1 MYVQQRK
8 RLKLITPSNIPGKV
22 LRTCVRCRQHKTK
35 CDASITDPLP
45 CSHCFKKNINCTL
58 DIITK
63 DPNRSNDVVNKLS
76 VDVRSLKKSLDTLIN
91 RKFKMINMLVEK
103 GVLNVGKLTSM
114 TPPISKIESCL
125 NSPVETPM
133 PLTPESPKLDTS
145 YTINSHLST
154 KAFSI
159 SQEEAVENFHNYHL
173 HFNKYLPIFPEEFFD
188 TINIDRFYEQNDLL
202 FWSIILTS
210 YLNQPETTK
219 YLHLCNHI
227 KSLVVA
233 KCWFN
238 TPRSVYILSSLL
250 ILTTWPLPSE
260 RYLNN
265 GDNISIKYLSLM
277 KNISLQLGL
286 HRSQF
291 IDEFSHKTEINVSNE
306 LKLNNLIRDR
316 IYKFININSN
326 YCLIYAGLS
335 HLNYN
340 GFQQDFI
347 INKANQD
354 LFNNNIDNE
363 EDKYI
368 NSLLKISLVQLKLN
382 ENMNDILND
391 KKMYAHTNSDKL
403 INLNMFEIILNDFN
417 KDTSPLLSNNLI
429 KLSVEFLKLQLFVY
443 SFSRM
448 DICIVEYRN
457 CILKAIKSCYLI
469 LDLFSKEFVD
479 LRNSNQLPVHYKF
492 IIELTTLI
500 MLRIH
505 SCPLLNKLE
514 DYQVLKRNFQK
525 AYGILSL
532 NNNKAWLS
540 LNGRLRKIIE
550 KYDTLFKEKPQAILN
565 ASDSFFLIS
574 KMQNYL
580 VSSLNY
586 EMVWYIYQDSKSEDN
601 SEDGDTENEIN
612 WLKFGLDKKNVNSKE
627 IIDYLS
633 NECSIYK

>member
-22 LRTCVRCRQHKTK
+22 LKTCVRCRQHKTK
-35 CDASITDPLP
+35 CDASRTDPLP

-63 DPNRSNDVVNKLS
+63 DPNRSNDLVTKLT

-103 GVLNVGKLTSM
+103 GVLNVGKMTA
-114 TPPISKIESCL
+114 TPPISKIEACL
-125 NSPVETPM
+125 NSPLETPM
-133 PLTPESPKLDTS
+133 PLTPESPKSDTS
-145 YTINSHLST
+145 YTINSHISSR
-154 KAFSI
+154 AFSI
-159 SQEEAVENFHNYHL
+159 SQEEAVESFHNYHL
-173 HFNKYLPIFPEEFFD
+173 HFNRYLPIFPEEFFN
-188 TINIDRFYEQNDLL
+188 TINIERFYQQNDLL

-210 YLNQPETTK
+210 YLNQPEASK
-219 YLHLCNHI
+219 YLHLSNHI
-227 KSLVVA
+227 KSLVVG

-260 RYLNN
+260 KYLNN
-265 GDNISIKYLSLM
+265 GESISIKYLSLM

-291 IDEFSHKTEINVSNE
+291 IDEFSHKTEINVSDE
-306 LKLNNLIRDR
+306 LKLNNLIRER

-326 YCLIYAGLS
+326 YCLIYSGLS

-340 GFQQDFI
+340 GFQQDYI

-382 ENMNDILND
+382 ENMNDIIND
-391 KKMYAHTNSDKL
+391 KKVYAHANSDKL

-448 DICIVEYRN
+448 DISLVEYRR
-457 CILKAIKSCYLI
+457 CIMNAIKSCYLI
-469 LDLFSKEFVD
+469 LDLFAKEFVD
-479 LRNSNQLPVHYKF
+479 IKNVNQLPVHYKF
-492 IIELTTLI
+492 IIELTSLI

-505 SCPLLNKLE
+505 SCPLLNTLD
-514 DYQVLKRNFQK
+514 DYHVLKENFQK

-532 NNNKAWLS
+532 NNDKAWLS
-540 LNGRLRKIIE
+540 INGRLRKIIE
-550 KYDTLFKEKPQAILN
+550 KYDNLFREKPQSILN
-565 ASDSFFLIS
+565 AADSFFLIS

-586 EMVWYIYQDSKSEDN
+586 EMVWYIYQDWKNEDN
-601 SEDGDTENEIN
+601 SEDGKTQGIN
-612 WLKFGLDKKNVNSKE
+612 WLKFGLNEKNVTSKE
-627 IIDYLS
+627 IMDYLS
-633 NECSIYK
+633 NECSIFK